1 MKLADAHLH
10 LFCKGYAARY
20 GAAWA
25 NPHELELYESFR
37 RVHGIERGLVI
48 GYEGRP
54 EFRSNNRDLA
64 AWARKHSWITPL
76 GFLSVTPPPSLKL
89 LAARLRQGFAGLA
102 LYVMTARDAERLYRW
117 PISAA
122 KWLNQHRQILSLNAR
137 PEALA
142 HLKPF
147 LAKLDQC
154 TTLISHLGLPGRYAA
169 PPSRRE
175 ARKILQP
182 LRSLAKL
189 PRVGVKLSGLYAISQ
204 PSHAYPHRSAHPF
217 IRQLY
222 DDFGPKRLYWG
233 SDFSPALEHVSFSQT
248 FDALFQLGW
257 SAGDLRRIMHDNLT
271 CVIRSCRS
279 DQSRHG
285 APRHHP
291 EGAAINPAMPKTELS
306 TSK

>member
-10 LFCKGYAARY
+10 LFRQGYAERY
-20 GAAWA
+20 GPAWA
-25 NPHELELYESFR
+25 NRRELKLYETFR
-37 RVHGIERGLVI
+37 RLHGIERGLVI

-54 EFRSNNRDLA
+54 EFYGNNRDLA

-76 GFLSVTPPPSLKL
+76 AFLPVTTPPTHKL

-102 LYVMTARDAERLYRW
+102 LYVMTARDAERLNRW
-117 PISAA
+117 PISAFQ
-122 KWLNQHRQILSLNAR
+122 WLNLHQRILSLNAR

-142 HLKPF
+142 LLTPF

-169 PPSRRE
+169 PPSMRE
-175 ARKILQP
+175 VRKILQP

-189 PRVGVKLSGLYAISQ
+189 PHVGAKLSGLYAISQ

-217 IRQLY
+217 VLQLR

-233 SDFSPALEHVSFSQT
+233 SDFSPSLEHVSFPQT
-248 FDALFQLGW
+248 IDALFQLGW
-257 SAGDLRRIMHDNLT
+257 SGSELRNIMHDNLT
-271 CVIRSCRS
+271 RVISRSRV
-279 DQSRHG
+279 G
-285 APRHHP
+285 
-291 EGAAINPAMPKTELS
+291 
-306 TSK
+306 

>member
-1 MKLADAHLH
+1 MMKLADAHLH
-10 LFCKGYAARY
+10 LFRRGYADRY

-25 NPHELELYESFR
+25 NPRELELYESFR
-37 RVHGIERGLVI
+37 RVHGIARGLVV

-54 EFRSNNRDLA
+54 GFHGNNRDLA
-64 AWARKHSWITPL
+64 AWAEKHSWITPL
-76 GFLSVTPPPSLKL
+76 AFLPVTTPPTLKL
-89 LAARLRQGFAGLA
+89 FEARLRQGFAGFA
-102 LYVMTARDAERLYRW
+102 LYIATARDAERLDRW
-117 PISAA
+117 PISAFQ
-122 KWLNQHRQILSLNAR
+122 WLNQHRQILSFNAR

-142 HLKPF
+142 QLKPF

-182 LRSLAKL
+182 LRSLARL

-204 PSHAYPHRSAHPF
+204 PPHAYPHRSAHPF

-233 SDFSPALEHVSFSQT
+233 SDFSPVLEHVSFPQT
-248 FDALFQLGW
+248 IDALFQLGW
-257 SAGDLRRIMHDNLT
+257 SVGELRGIMHDNLMRL
-271 CVIRSCRS
+271 IHERRAN
-279 DQSRHG
+279 QS
-285 APRHHP
+285 
-291 EGAAINPAMPKTELS
+291 L
-306 TSK
+306 